1 MESAIINLMMETGVI
16 NQDMAKVIEMQS
28 KNIQNNIGNLNQT
41 NYEEGLFEGVLPG
54 SNPI

>member
-41 NYEEGLFEGVLPG
+41 NYGEGLFEGVLPG